1 MWKISIIFFVLFS
14 NLFAWSIFLH
24 EDNREFLT
32 VNFLNV
38 GQGDAIFIEAPNGKQ
53 ILIDTGPDDSII
65 RTLHSFLP
73 YYDRHLDQIIT
84 THPDLDHI
92 GGTPTILERY
102 KIDFYSFY
110 KESSQS
116 GVTRKIENLLS
127 EKGITLSYLEAGDR
141 IMIDEKAGIFLDILW
156 PSFKFQTEEKNDL
169 SIVAKLTYRQT
180 SFLMTGDASIK
191 IENFLLEEFGDKLDV
206 DVLKLGHHGSKT
218 SSSDSFIEIT
228 SPQKVVISASANN
241 NYGHPH
247 EEVIENLQKYLTQK
261 KLNIKSEDFI
271 KKTSDL
277 GSIVFQSDGEKIWLK

>member
-1 MWKISIIFFVLFS
+1 MWKISIILFVLLG
-14 NLFAWSIFLH
+14 NLFTWSIFLH
-24 EDNREFLT
+24 ENNREFLT
-32 VNFLNV
+32 VNFLDV

-53 ILIDTGPDDSII
+53 VLIDTGPDDSIV

-73 YYDRHLDQIIT
+73 YYDRHFDQIIT

-102 KIDFYSFY
+102 KIDYYSFF

-116 GVTRKIENLLS
+116 EITKKIENLLF

-156 PSFKFQTEEKNDL
+156 PSSKFQTEEKNDL
-169 SIVAKLTYRQT
+169 SIVAKLTYQQT
-180 SFLMTGDASIK
+180 SFLMMGDASIK
-191 IENFLLEEFGDKLDV
+191 IENFLLEEFGDKLDI
-206 DVLKLGHHGSKT
+206 DILKLGHHGSKT
-218 SSSDSFIEIT
+218 SSAYSFIEIT

-247 EEVIENLQKYLTQK
+247 KEVLENLQKYLIQK
-261 KLNIKSEDFI
+261 KIKSEDFI